1 MIRCKCGTWTDY
13 GMTCVACRSETYRN
27 MRPPTSGD
35 GEGTV
40 EPIEEE
46 EYVEYDDFNYDAEE
60 DEEEED

>member
-35 GEGTV
+35 GEGV
-40 EPIEEE
+40 SEPI
-46 EYVEYDDFNYDAEE
+46 DT
-60 DEEEED
+60 EEEEDEFVEWDDWTDSEIED

>member
-27 MRPPTSGD
+27 MRPPTSND

-40 EPIEEE
+40 EPIDDVVEDEGFWEPEEP
-46 EYVEYDDFNYDAEE
+46 EE
-60 DEEEED
+60 DE